1 MTHLFTVLFFASV
14 LGAAIAILWSVI
26 DENSEAVLAN
36 LPWKVRRETSPPVV
50 VVRKPARIM
59 AELRAAY

>member
-1 MTHLFTVLFFASV
+1 VTHLFTVLFFASV

-36 LPWKVRRETSPPVV
+36 LPWKARRKTAPPAV
-50 VVRKPARIM
+50 VVRKAPSIL
-59 AELRAAY
+59 AELRRAY

>member
-36 LPWKVRRETSPPVV
+36 LPWKARRKTAPPAVV
-50 VVRKPARIM
+50 VHRPARIM
-59 AELRAAY
+59 AELRQAY